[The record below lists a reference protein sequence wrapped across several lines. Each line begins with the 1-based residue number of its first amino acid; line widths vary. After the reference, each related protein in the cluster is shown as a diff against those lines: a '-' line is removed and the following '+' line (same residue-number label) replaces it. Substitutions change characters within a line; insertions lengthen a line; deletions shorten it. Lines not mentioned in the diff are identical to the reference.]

1 MRNIKLMAD
10 YECFAL
16 WDEDAVDNLNPD
28 DLLISDHL
36 KLRIHRWE
44 NMFDATL
51 DRSNPANSGFSTTNE
66 LQRFDEEGIDLWVCI
81 RRELGEDYVVRYFS
95 PLSRT
100 VIEP

>member
-28 DLLISDHL
+28 ELPISENL
-36 KLRIHRWE
+36 KSRIHRWE
-44 NMFDATL
+44 EAFDATL
-51 DRSNPANSGFSTTNE
+51 NRSDPANSGFATIE
-66 LQRFDEEGIDLWVCI
+66 DLRRFDEEGMDLW
-81 RRELGEDYVVRYFS
+81 RQLRQELGDEYVVRYFS
-95 PLSRT
+95 QQKRL